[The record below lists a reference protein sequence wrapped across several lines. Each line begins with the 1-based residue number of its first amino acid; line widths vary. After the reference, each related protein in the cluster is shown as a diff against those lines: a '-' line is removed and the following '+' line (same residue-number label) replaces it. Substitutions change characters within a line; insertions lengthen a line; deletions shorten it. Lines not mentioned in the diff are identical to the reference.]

1 MNSTSVST
9 IDTKACLALAYF
21 LITSAG
27 LLVSCT
33 TGNDSSAALPEM
45 PPTGNDFY
53 MDISEFS
60 GIDFTHTFGDDLLS
74 NVVETVGSG
83 AAFLDYNQDGHMDL
97 YIVNGS
103 YSEQFSEGEK
113 PDNLPQNRLYRNL
126 GNGQFTDVTD
136 EAGVGDT
143 GFGSGVSV
151 GDYNNDGFPDIY
163 VCNYGLNALYH
174 NNGDGTFS
182 NVAEDME
189 VEGSSAAFSIA
200 AMWIDYDLDGLLD
213 LYVANYLD
221 YDPSYNL
228 YYSPDGY
235 PGPLNF
241 DGQPDILYRNL
252 GDGRFED
259 VTEAVGLFREDGR
272 AMGVGTADYNNDGYP
287 DMYVANDM
295 MTNYLFR
302 NNEGK
307 GFTDIGMESHAAFNH
322 TGEATSSMSV
332 VFGDYDSNG
341 FIDMYVTDENY
352 GALYTNID
360 GERFVDMS
368 HPSGI
373 AIPSGQYAGWGSSLI
388 DYDNDMDVDI
398 FKVNGEIQHLHGQ
411 EDQVFRNVQNRKFD
425 DVSLTLGSY
434 FGMEKVGRGA
444 AFGDIDNDGDID
456 VFISN
461 LGDTFTLLRN
471 DKGNQ
476 NNWILID
483 LVGSVSS
490 RDAIGAKV
498 TIEAGEDIR
507 VLEKT
512 SAGGYLSQNDP
523 RLHFGLADHTVIDRI
538 EIRWPSG
545 LVQTLGNVEPNQVLT
560 IQEEE

>member
-1 MNSTSVST
+1 MSVIT
-9 IDTKACLALAYF
+9 ISMITRLIIASFL
-21 LITSAG
+21 LITTGMLSG
-27 LLVSCT
+27 CT
-33 TGNDSSAALPEM
+33 TGEDSSATLPDL
-45 PPTGNDFY
+45 PPAGDDFY
-53 MDISEFS
+53 MDISDYS
-60 GIDFTHTFGDDLLS
+60 GIEFTHTFGDDLLS

-83 AAFLDYNQDGHMDL
+83 AAFLDYDQDGHLDL
-97 YIVNGS
+97 YVANGS

-113 PDNLPQNRLYRNL
+113 PAELPKNRLYRNL

-151 GDYNNDGFPDIY
+151 GDYNNDGYPDIY
-163 VCNYGLNALYH
+163 VCNYGLNTLYH
-174 NNGDGTFS
+174 NNGDGTFT
-182 NVAEDME
+182 NVAADMG
-189 VEGSSAAFSIA
+189 VEGSIATFSIA

-213 LYVANYLD
+213 LYVGNYLD

-252 GDGRFED
+252 GNGRFED
-259 VTEAVGLFREDGR
+259 VTEEMGLFMKDGR

-287 DMYVANDM
+287 DIYVANDM

-302 NNEGK
+302 NNEGN
-307 GFTDIGMESHAAFNH
+307 GFTDMGMESHSAFNH

-341 FIDMYVTDENY
+341 FLDMYVTDENY

-388 DYDNDMDVDI
+388 DYDNDMNVDI

-411 EDQVFRNVQNRKFD
+411 EDQVFRNILNRKFD
-425 DVSLTLGSY
+425 DVSQTLGPY
-434 FGMEKVGRGA
+434 FSEENVGRGA

-461 LGDTFTLLRN
+461 LGGSFTLLRN
-471 DKGNQ
+471 DKGNR

-483 LVGSVSS
+483 LVGTVSN
-490 RDAIGAKV
+490 RDAIGTKV
-498 TIEAGEDIR
+498 TIEAGDDIR

-523 RLHFGLADHTVIDRI
+523 RLHFGLADHTSIDRI

-545 LVQTLGNVEPNQVLT
+545 TVQTLENVEPNQILT
-560 IQEEE
+560 IQEKE

>member
-1 MNSTSVST
+1 MSLLF
-9 IDTKACLALAYF
+9 I
-21 LITSAG
+21 IAG
-27 LLVSCT
+27 LM
-33 TGNDSSAALPEM
+33 TGCSTEGSKTELPAM
-45 PPTGNDFY
+45 PPTGNDFFL
-53 MDISEFS
+53 DISSYS
-60 GIDFTHTFGDDLLS
+60 GIEFAHTFGDDLLS

-83 AAFLDYNQDGHMDL
+83 AAFLDYDRDGHMDL
-97 YIVNGS
+97 YIANGS
-103 YSEQFSEGEK
+103 YSEQFSEGDK
-113 PDNLPQNRLYRNL
+113 PSELPKNRLYRNL

-151 GDYNNDGFPDIY
+151 GDYNNDGYPDIY

-182 NVAEDME
+182 DVAEEMG
-189 VEGSSAAFSIA
+189 VEGSTVTFSIA
-200 AMWIDYDLDGLLD
+200 ATWVDYDLDGLLD
-213 LYVANYLD
+213 LYVGNYLD

-252 GDGRFED
+252 GNGRFED
-259 VTEAVGLFREDGR
+259 VTEEMGLFMEDGR

-287 DMYVANDM
+287 DIYVANDM

-307 GFTDIGMESHAAFNH
+307 GFTDVGMESHSAFNH

-332 VFGDYDSNG
+332 VFGDYDGNG
-341 FIDMYVTDENY
+341 FLDMYVTDENY

-360 GERFVDMS
+360 GERFVDMA
-368 HPSGI
+368 HPTGI

-388 DYDNDMDVDI
+388 DYDNDMNVDI
-398 FKVNGEIQHLHGQ
+398 FKINGEIQHLHGQ
-411 EDQVFRNVQNRKFD
+411 EDQVFKNVLNRKFE
-425 DVSLTLGSY
+425 DVSQSLGHY
-434 FGMEKVGRGA
+434 FSEENVGRGA

-461 LGDTFTLLRN
+461 LGGSFTLLRN
-471 DKGNQ
+471 DLGNR

-483 LVGSVSS
+483 LVGTVSN

-498 TIEAGEDIR
+498 TVEAGEDVR
-507 VLEKT
+507 VSEKT

-523 RLHFGLADHTVIDRI
+523 RLHFGLADHTMIDRI

-545 LVQTLGNVEPNQVLT
+545 TVQTLENIEPNQIIT

>member
-1 MNSTSVST
+1 MSVTNIST
-9 IDTKACLALAYF
+9 ITR
-21 LITSAG
+21 LITASF
-27 LLVSCT
+27 LLITTGMLSGCT
-33 TGNDSSAALPEM
+33 TGNNSSAILPEL
-45 PPTGNDFY
+45 PPPGDDYY
-53 MDISEFS
+53 MDISDYS
-60 GIDFTHTFGDDLLS
+60 GIEFTHTFGDDLLS

-83 AAFLDYNQDGHMDL
+83 AAFLDYDQDGHLDL
-97 YIVNGS
+97 YIANGS

-113 PDNLPQNRLYRNL
+113 PAELPKNRLYRNL

-151 GDYNNDGFPDIY
+151 GDFNNDGFPDIY
-163 VCNYGLNALYH
+163 VCNYGLNTLYH
-174 NNGDGTFS
+174 NDGDGTFT
-182 NVAEDME
+182 NVAADMG
-189 VEGSSAAFSIA
+189 VEGSIATFSIA

-213 LYVANYLD
+213 LYVGNYLD

-252 GDGRFED
+252 GNGRFED
-259 VTEAVGLFREDGR
+259 VTEEMGLFMEDGR

-287 DMYVANDM
+287 DIYVANDM

-302 NNEGK
+302 NNGGN
-307 GFTDIGMESHAAFNH
+307 GFTDMGMESHSAFNH

-341 FIDMYVTDENY
+341 FLDMYVTDENY

-388 DYDNDMDVDI
+388 DYDNDMNVDI
-398 FKVNGEIQHLHGQ
+398 FKINGEIQHLHGQ
-411 EDQVFRNVQNRKFD
+411 EDQVFRNILNRKFD
-425 DVSLTLGSY
+425 DVSQSLGPY
-434 FGMEKVGRGA
+434 FSEENVGRGA
-444 AFGDIDNDGDID
+444 TFGDIDNDGDID

-461 LGDTFTLLRN
+461 LGGSFTLLRN
-471 DKGNQ
+471 DKGNS
-476 NNWILID
+476 NNWILVD
-483 LVGSVSS
+483 LVGTKST

-498 TIEAGEDIR
+498 TVEAGDDIR

-523 RLHFGLADHTVIDRI
+523 RLHFGLADHTMIGRI

-545 LVQTLGNVEPNQVLT
+545 TVQTLENIEPNQILT